1 MSPGPS
7 GPPGHLHCRASL
19 NLQIQLSIHVSQGI
33 TGHAGNQLPRAR
45 DPRPADFFPLHS
57 GVGSDFTGNRKS
69 TGKVGDS
76 APEPRSEILV
86 ISLSQLIAT
95 GPPTRTFNLVG

>member
-7 GPPGHLHCRASL
+7 GPPGHLHRAFL
-19 NLQIQLSIHVSQGI
+19 NLQIQLSIHMSQGI

-57 GVGSDFTGNRKS
+57 RVGSEFTENRRS

-76 APEPRSEILV
+76 APEPRSERDLSFF
-86 ISLSQLIAT
+86 SLSS
-95 GPPTRTFNLVG
+95 